1 MKAIAKY
8 VHTNLVAA
16 NWKELAE
23 FYIKVFGCKPK
34 PPERRLKGE
43 WLDSLTS
50 IRNARLEGM
59 HLVLPGYG
67 KDGPTLEIFQYSRM
81 KGTKA
86 PSVSHPGFGQ
96 IMAQIR
102 GPRRLFIALLL
113 SPYFALGF
121 FVAVFFGFFLSFF
134 LSLFPIIKLLST

>member
-1 MKAIAKY
+1 MRGLKAC
-8 VHTNLVAA
+8 TL
-16 NWKELAE
+16 L
-23 FYIKVFGCKPK
+23 C
-34 PPERRLKGE
+34 
-43 WLDSLTS
+43 LDT
-50 IRNARLEGM
+50 EKM
-59 HLVLPGYG
+59 DQP
-67 KDGPTLEIFQYSRM
+67 LEIFQYSRM

-96 IMAQIR
+96 ITAQIR
-102 GPRRLFIALLL
+102 DPRRLFIALLL